1 MHHVIL
7 TACCLV
13 FLASPLT
20 CQGDDIP
27 ETQEFVYKVGV
38 NGFLRGEGAG
48 NLHIADQRYVPG
60 QTEGHFV
67 YRVKPYVS
75 WHPTDW
81 LDIHAEGQGYGFAG
95 GGEGHN
101 QVSLY
106 QGFVEARLPGSDLIS
121 LKAGRQEFSYG
132 STYILGTNSFYDGL
146 SYDALR
152 LRVRPTSALAVDI
165 LWGTYAS
172 PFDTGLKGD
181 LAGGYATCTVSDGNA
196 VEAYVLRDG
205 GAPERHAGEHLDIY
219 GLRGTARLG
228 PVSLELEPVYES
240 GRRFNGTTG
249 VNDGIDAYG
258 GHFDLTYDATMA
270 GYKNRFLAGYAYGS
284 GSQGAVSGM
293 NFSREF
299 RNPNNDSSLF
309 GDIGIMVDQ
318 SGSTVNRHHAS
329 GLQVYSLGWG
339 MDVTKEANFTAIS
352 HYYHANYVAPGFS
365 RSVGLETNFT
375 LTWNIAEGYS
385 VIAGYDRF
393 FTGSFFRDAS
403 GSGRDIDYGYL
414 MVQFDLS
421 KSKPRLKP
429 VKG

>member
-1 MHHVIL
+1 MRCGSGSGRRPALPSH
-7 TACCLV
+7 
-13 FLASPLT
+13 PL
-20 CQGDDIP
+20 
-27 ETQEFVYKVGV
+27 
-38 NGFLRGEGAG
+38 
-48 NLHIADQRYVPG
+48 
-60 QTEGHFV
+60 
-67 YRVKPYVS
+67 
-75 WHPTDW
+75 
-81 LDIHAEGQGYGFAG
+81 
-95 GGEGHN
+95 
-101 QVSLY
+101 
-106 QGFVEARLPGSDLIS
+106 
-121 LKAGRQEFSYG
+121 
-132 STYILGTNSFYDGL
+132 
-146 SYDALR
+146 
-152 LRVRPTSALAVDI
+152 
-165 LWGTYAS
+165 GTYAS
-172 PFDTGLKGD
+172 PFDTGLKG

-352 HYYHANYVAPGFS
+352 HYYHANMWHRASAEVSAWRP
-365 RSVGLETNFT
+365 T
-375 LTWNIAEGYS
+375 LPLPEHRRRLFRYRWLRP
-385 VIAGYDRF
+385 V
-393 FTGSFFRDAS
+393 FTGSFFRDAFREAA
-403 GSGRDIDYGYL
+403 GI
-414 MVQFDLS
+414 
-421 KSKPRLKP
+421 
-429 VKG
+429 